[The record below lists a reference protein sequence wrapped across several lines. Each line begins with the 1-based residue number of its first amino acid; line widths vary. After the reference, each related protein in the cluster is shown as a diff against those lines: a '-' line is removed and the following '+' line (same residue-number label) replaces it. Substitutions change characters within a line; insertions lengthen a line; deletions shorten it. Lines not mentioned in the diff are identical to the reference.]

1 MTTFIFS
8 PWFVP
13 SRLRVTSR
21 REHPRA
27 TKERQRDRRLETGQI
42 VTIFLYSSKGPIFIR
57 VVMVLLRYPPVTA
70 CLHGSGGTPGRWVNT
85 WRVTPHPALTCKRD
99 HIRTKDYMD
108 RRFTPRKRVSSPTW
122 GPPPPCKQALSA
134 MIFLWIFS
142 ATLLTS
148 ALWVGYLNKI

>member
-1 MTTFIFS
+1 MELGGPQVGELTRGGS
-8 PWFVP
+8 PRP
-13 SRLRVTSR
+13 
-21 REHPRA
+21 
-27 TKERQRDRRLETGQI
+27 
-42 VTIFLYSSKGPIFIR
+42 
-57 VVMVLLRYPPVTA
+57 
-70 CLHGSGGTPGRWVNT
+70 
-85 WRVTPHPALTCKRD
+85 PALTCKRD

-108 RRFTPRKRVSSPTW
+108 RWVTPRNRVSSPTW